1 MKKINF
7 SKKQKHSEQALD
19 KIIEQSKTN
28 LLEETIIIDDDYS
41 IVKDFKDDNIKVIKM
56 ANNNFYNENAIDLEQ
71 ELLKEAP
78 QKKKNRFF
86 KYIFFMIL
94 AILII
99 TMITIIIIKFGG
111 K

>member
-7 SKKQKHSEQALD
+7 SKKQKQSQSNLD
-19 KIIEQSKTN
+19 KLTDQSKTN

-41 IVKDFKDDNIKVIKM
+41 IVKDFKDDNIKVINM
-56 ANNNFYNENAIDLEQ
+56 AKNNFYNENAIDLEQ
-71 ELLKEAP
+71 ELLKEVP

-86 KYIFFMIL
+86 KYIFFVIL

-99 TMITIIIIKFGG
+99 TMITIIIIKFGV